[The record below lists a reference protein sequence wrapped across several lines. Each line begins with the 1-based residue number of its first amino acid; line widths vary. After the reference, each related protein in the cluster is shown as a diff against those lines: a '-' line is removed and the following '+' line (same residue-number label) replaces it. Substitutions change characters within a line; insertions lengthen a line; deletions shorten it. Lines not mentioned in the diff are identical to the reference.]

1 MATQSRQHESAGST
15 DPRTVTAD
23 DGTAIAYETYG
34 PSDGTPLVFLHGTPG
49 SRLLGGVFEDHAHDA
64 GVRVIAP
71 DRSGYGRSGVPDEF
85 SLERGAS
92 ALESLLDALCVE
104 RAPVVAFSG
113 GAPHAL
119 ATAVSMPARITG
131 VELVSGAV
139 PPQYGT
145 RPAPMHRVLGTLAK
159 WAPSVAGGGYRLS
172 AMLARRRSPTAVAD
186 LYTAPESPVAV
197 PEPIARLVGQDFCAG
212 LDSTTA
218 GAVHD
223 SQYFTAP
230 WHLSVDAIDG
240 PVRFWHGT
248 ADSLAPFEDVRAFS
262 EVHPHV
268 TVEPLEDHGHLG
280 TLLASREP
288 ILECCSGTSVRAQ
301 DSP

>member
-1 MATQSRQHESAGST
+1 MATQSRQHGSAGST
-15 DPRTVTAD
+15 DPRAVTAD

-34 PSDGTPLVFLHGTPG
+34 PPDGSPLLFLHGTPG

-71 DRSGYGRSGVPDEF
+71 DRLGYGRSGVPNQF

-104 RAPVVAFSG
+104 RVPVVAFSG
-113 GAPHAL
+113 GTPHAL
-119 ATAVSMPARITG
+119 ATAASMPVRITG

-145 RPAPMHRVLGTLAK
+145 DPSPMHRVLGTLAR

-172 AMLARRRSPTAVAD
+172 AMLARRRSPTAVTD
-186 LYTAPESPVAV
+186 LYTAPESPVEV
-197 PEPIARLVGQDFCAG
+197 PESVARLVGQDFRAG

-223 SQYFTAP
+223 SQHFTAT
-230 WHLSVDAIDG
+230 WNLSVDAIEC

-248 ADSLAPFEDVRAFS
+248 ADSIAPIEDVRAFS
-262 EVHPHV
+262 EVYPQV
-268 TVEPLEDHGHLG
+268 TIEPLEDHGHLG
-280 TLLASREP
+280 TLIASREP
-288 ILECCSGTSVRAQ
+288 VLERWSAESVRAQ